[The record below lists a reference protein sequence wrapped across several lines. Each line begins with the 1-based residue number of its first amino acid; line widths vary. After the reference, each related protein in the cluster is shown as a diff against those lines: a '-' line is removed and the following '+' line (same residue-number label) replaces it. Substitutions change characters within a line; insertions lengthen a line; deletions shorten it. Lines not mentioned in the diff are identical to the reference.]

1 MKKIMVIFAVI
12 IGIIAIL
19 LLTLFYQL
27 GNIEVRQTK
36 DYAEMYV
43 DEVDV
48 VDYSS
53 IITPPEKYSQLLQ
66 IDLAVR
72 EELANYMKTN
82 NYKLKSGKQEFIR
95 NNPTLDELIND
106 GFAFEKMEE

>member
-1 MKKIMVIFAVI
+1 MVIFAVI
-12 IGIIAIL
+12 IGIIAIML
-19 LLTLFYQL
+19 LGLFYQL

-66 IDLAVR
+66 IDLKVR
-72 EELANYMKTN
+72 EELASYMKTN

-95 NNPTLDELIND
+95 NNPTRDELIND
-106 GFAFEKMEE
+106 GFVFEKMEE

>member
-1 MKKIMVIFAVI
+1 MVIFAVI

>member
-1 MKKIMVIFAVI
+1 MVILAVI
-12 IGIIAIL
+12 IGIIAIML
-19 LLTLFYQL
+19 LGLFYQL
-27 GNIEVRQTK
+27 GSIEVRQTK

-66 IDLAVR
+66 IDLKVR

-82 NYKLKSGKQEFIR
+82 NYKLKSGRQEFIR
-95 NNPTLDELIND
+95 NNPTIDELIND
-106 GFAFEKMEE
+106 GFLFEKMEE

>member
-1 MKKIMVIFAVI
+1 MKKIMVILAVI
-12 IGIIAIL
+12 IGIIAIML
-19 LLTLFYQL
+19 LGLFYQL
-27 GNIEVRQTK
+27 GSIEVRQTK

-66 IDLAVR
+66 IDLKVR

-82 NYKLKSGKQEFIR
+82 NYKLKSGRQEFIR
-95 NNPTLDELIND
+95 NNPTIDELIND
-106 GFAFEKMEE
+106 GFLFEKMEE